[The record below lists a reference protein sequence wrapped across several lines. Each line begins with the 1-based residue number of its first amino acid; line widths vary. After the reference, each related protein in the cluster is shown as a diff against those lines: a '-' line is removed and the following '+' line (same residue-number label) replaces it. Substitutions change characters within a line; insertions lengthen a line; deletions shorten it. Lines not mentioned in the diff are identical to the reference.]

1 MAVLQTGGMTMTTTK
16 SAATTTS
23 PFDVD
28 FEAATER
35 IRGLN
40 EKVLAAAKQTGN
52 ISLDTYEQ
60 TVNSL
65 LDFSQKAADSTKVD
79 WFSALAKSQAS
90 VITEVTNA
98 YTKAARELLK

>member
-1 MAVLQTGGMTMTTTK
+1 MAT
-16 SAATTTS
+16 ATAPTIKA
-23 PFDVD
+23 FDVD

-40 EKVLAAAKQTGN
+40 EKVLVAAKQTGN

-60 TVNSL
+60 TVNSV

-98 YTKAARELLK
+98 YIKAARELLK

>member
-1 MAVLQTGGMTMTTTK
+1 MATAIAPTIK
-16 SAATTTS
+16 
-23 PFDVD
+23 PFDID

-35 IRGLN
+35 IRELN

-65 LDFSQKAADSTKVD
+65 LDFSQKAAESTKVD